1 MSKKLPRPSVM
12 RMHFN
17 ILIISLL
24 VLTSTSFLTNKN
36 EDYILSVELC
46 NFRSDEGQL
55 FIFIY
60 NYENQYPNEPYRY
73 YTVDKKH
80 LNNNRIMVNIRNL
93 NKGNY
98 AISVLD
104 DENKNDDLDRF
115 LGIPTEG
122 YGFSNNIRP
131 LLSLPDYNELLFTLD
146 KKWMKLKLSMQYVL

>member
-1 MSKKLPRPSVM
+1 MKTLFKL
-12 RMHFN
+12 
-17 ILIISLL
+17 LL
-24 VLTSTSFLTNKN
+24 LLLAGWATTALLTKENDDCTLSIELTN
-36 EDYILSVELC
+36 V
-46 NFRSDEGQL
+46 RSTKGQL

-60 NYENQYPNEPYRY
+60 NYENQFPDNPFKY
-73 YTVDKKH
+73 YTIDKSEIK
-80 LNNNRIMVNIRNL
+80 NNRIMVNIPQL

-98 AISVLD
+98 AISIID

-131 LLSLPDYNELLFTLD
+131 LLSIPDYNELIFLLD